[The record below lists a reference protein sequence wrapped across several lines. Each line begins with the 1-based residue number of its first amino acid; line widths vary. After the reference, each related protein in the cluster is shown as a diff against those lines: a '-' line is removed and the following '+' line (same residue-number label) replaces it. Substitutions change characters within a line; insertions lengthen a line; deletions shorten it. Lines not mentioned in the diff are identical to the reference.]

1 MLIYRAYGY
10 LGANKMF
17 ENCTNCGNDRK
28 QVMTVSTPVGTRYFC
43 SDRCYAEYLGTN
55 LDAIRGYYDSVV
67 VEDEE

>member
-1 MLIYRAYGY
+1 MHS
-10 LGANKMF
+10 
-17 ENCTNCGNDRK
+17 CTNCGNDRK
-28 QVMTVSTPVGTRYFC
+28 RVMTVTSPVGTRYFC